1 MQPHALLA
9 ASLLALAA
17 GPLLHAA
24 LRRTPGGRRILQWA
38 VLGAVAFLVLGH
50 VLPECLEACGA
61 IALVVAAVGFAL
73 PAAAERVVEARW
85 ARSSVWL
92 GVAVLGLAAH
102 ALIDGVPL
110 GLGEAGGPG
119 HGHESHGHHEHAMGL
134 AVVLHRLP
142 VAAGLWGLLAK
153 RSVAAAGGRWC

>member
-102 ALIDGVPL
+102 ALTATSTRRENIFATD
-110 GLGEAGGPG
+110 A
-119 HGHESHGHHEHAMGL
+119 STRDL
-134 AVVLHRLP
+134 AIIL
-142 VAAGLWGLLAK
+142 VAFNI
-153 RSVAAAGGRWC
+153 

>member
-102 ALIDGVPL
+102 ALIDGVAL
-110 GLGEAGGPG
+110 GLGEAGG